1 MKARRMELKARAEV
15 SLRSCCQCSLEPSG
29 ESRQTSATP
38 GRCPNPQ
45 PLVLKWRRHIW
56 SGTKNINRE
65 MFTRW
70 LEVLG
75 LMWFLVFQWF
85 RWSRWSPQRLFG
97 RFRRRLNCDWG
108 WSWMPSGSLAGSWER
123 PSSLQLRHQTT
134 ITLVS
139 GHAKETQGIQTH
151 KTALHKNSRT
161 SFPQRLK

>member
-1 MKARRMELKARAEV
+1 MLAGTIWRVTADLGDPWTVPKPPALGPKVAE
-15 SLRSCCQCSLEPSG
+15 
-29 ESRQTSATP
+29 TH
-38 GRCPNPQ
+38 
-45 PLVLKWRRHIW
+45 LV
-56 SGTKNINRE
+56 GTKNINRE

-97 RFRRRLNCDWG
+97 RFRRLLNGDWG

-151 KTALHKNSRT
+151 KTALHKDSRT

>member
-1 MKARRMELKARAEV
+1 MLAGTIWRVTADLGDPWTVPKPPALGPKVAE
-15 SLRSCCQCSLEPSG
+15 
-29 ESRQTSATP
+29 TH
-38 GRCPNPQ
+38 
-45 PLVLKWRRHIW
+45 LV
-56 SGTKNINRE
+56 GTKNINRE

-97 RFRRRLNCDWG
+97 RFRRLLNGDWG

>member
-1 MKARRMELKARAEV
+1 MLAGTIWRVTADLGDPWTVPKPPALGPKVAE
-15 SLRSCCQCSLEPSG
+15 
-29 ESRQTSATP
+29 TH
-38 GRCPNPQ
+38 
-45 PLVLKWRRHIW
+45 LV
-56 SGTKNINRE
+56 GTKNINRE

-85 RWSRWSPQRLFG
+85 RWSRWSPHQRLFG
-97 RFRRRLNCDWG
+97 RFRRLLNCDWG

-161 SFPQRLK
+161 SFPPRLK